1 MLTRKIGIDLGT
13 ANTVVFVP
21 NRGFIINEPTIVAL
35 TKPENTVLAVGGEAK
50 EMIGRTP
57 EEIVAYR
64 PLKDGVIAD
73 YYVTKAMLTYFI
85 SKSVNWYDFF
95 KPEVVISVPAG
106 ITQTERRAV
115 INAAREGGAHNAFV
129 VKEPVLAALGAGIPI
144 NARSGSMVVNMG
156 GGTSEVAVI
165 ALGGIV
171 SWSSLRVAGNK
182 FDQAISDYIKKKYNL
197 AIGEQTAE
205 AVKMKI
211 GAALPTKE
219 KMEYQVRGRDLSSGL
234 PKDVL
239 VSSNEIAEAL
249 NPYLMEI
256 GRSVQDVFN
265 ETPPE
270 LVADVMEKGIILSG
284 GSSQL
289 HFLPDFFERFLGVP
303 AYVAEDPFFCVAKG
317 TGLILS
323 HLDTYKRTLLNKR

>member
-1 MLTRKIGIDLGT
+1 M
-13 ANTVVFVP
+13 
-21 NRGFIINEPTIVAL
+21 
-35 TKPENTVLAVGGEAK
+35 
-50 EMIGRTP
+50 
-57 EEIVAYR
+57 
-64 PLKDGVIAD
+64 
-73 YYVTKAMLTYFI
+73 
-85 SKSVNWYDFF
+85 
-95 KPEVVISVPAG
+95 SVPAG

-144 NARSGSMVVNMG
+144 NARSGSMVVNIG
-156 GGTSEVAVI
+156 GGTAEVAVI

-171 SWSSLRVAGNK
+171 AWSSLRVAGNK
-182 FDQAISDYIKKKYNL
+182 FDQAISDYIKKKYGL

-205 AVKMKI
+205 QVKMKI
-211 GAALPTKE
+211 GAALPAKD
-219 KMEYQVRGRDLSSGL
+219 KMEYQVRGRDLASGL

-239 VSSNEIAEAL
+239 ISSNEIAEAL

-256 GRSVQDVFN
+256 GNSVREVFN
-265 ETPPE
+265 KTPPE

-303 AYVAEDPFFCVAKG
+303 AYVAEDPFFCVARG